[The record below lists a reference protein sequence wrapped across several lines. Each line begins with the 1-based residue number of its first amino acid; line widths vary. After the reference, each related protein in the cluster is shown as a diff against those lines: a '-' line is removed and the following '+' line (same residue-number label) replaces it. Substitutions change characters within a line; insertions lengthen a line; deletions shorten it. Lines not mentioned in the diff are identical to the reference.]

1 MICERCTS
9 IRTYGP
15 NDSQL
20 KDHLFDYNYEEC
32 SSLNP
37 NSSNDMKCN
46 AMRYLINARRVPIQF
61 IIYQILQHTNKK
73 SSSRSTKESFW
84 TVSIDINSIRVR
96 KSIVENVQNPAW
108 TRSCIFIVFSDVCL
122 PNEICRLKDQE
133 RKKILKIYNVIDW
146 CAPAHVHEMRNLN
159 LRRNTR
165 LDMSGYRNERWTH
178 T

>member
-73 SSSRSTKESFW
+73 SSSRSTKESF
-84 TVSIDINSIRVR
+84 
-96 KSIVENVQNPAW
+96 
-108 TRSCIFIVFSDVCL
+108 
-122 PNEICRLKDQE
+122 
-133 RKKILKIYNVIDW
+133 
-146 CAPAHVHEMRNLN
+146 
-159 LRRNTR
+159 
-165 LDMSGYRNERWTH
+165 
-178 T
+178 